1 LQNITTYDYTLW
13 DKPAR
18 PIKGFIAQD
27 VEKWFPQCIV
37 KSMGSIPC
45 SMTPTFIS
53 LQGRIARDALPFEVE
68 IGETIVGINTAN
80 SITYEYFAYNIDDSN
95 VYVSGDSKA
104 MGVMINVTSKKG
116 FVRSVDTTQLLALC
130 FSCIKD
136 LTHRVSLLEGQSN
149 RGP

>member
-68 IGETIVGINTAN
+68 VGETIVGINTAN
-80 SITYEYFAYNIDDSN
+80 SVTYEYFAYNVDDSN

-136 LTHRVSLLEGQSN
+136 LTQRVSVLEGQSN
-149 RGP
+149 QGP